1 MVSVRKSY
9 RTSMVVMSLTNAP
22 AEGVGGGRGRGE
34 EGRGGGVSF
43 SLLYVLKSLI
53 NFNLNLNGVV
63 RRKFW
68 KEPQSNAKILFCGR
82 A

>member
-9 RTSMVVMSLTNAP
+9 RASMVVMSLTNAP
-22 AEGVGGGRGRGE
+22 AEGGGGE